1 MVPPPAE
8 RGKRTVKAT
17 LKQIAEETGL
27 SISTVSRVVT
37 GRGYVSEETSAL
49 VNAAIKKFDYTK
61 RERRAVSLYDNDD
74 LVMILIG
81 GIRSSLASENVE
93 LLIQELEK
101 KQKRP
106 FVAIT
111 SFSPERERS
120 YLRFAAENHFFGVIA
135 LTIQEEAETL
145 ALLRNFPCPIT
156 MLERYLPSMEM
167 DYLRPDHY
175 KMGFSGAEYLIEH
188 GHKRIGFIG
197 GSINSTTTQDKKM
210 GFEDCMHAYGLEIR
224 PEWVIH
230 VDRLIYENGRPI
242 AEQLLQMPERPT
254 AILCSND
261 ISVSILDELLA
272 QGVRVP
278 EDMSIFTC
286 EDSSLAAH
294 CQIPLTCMRTD
305 YRRMSVDAVKTL
317 FRRQRQPN
325 SPRRMLVYNPI
336 LVERNSVAPPT
347 E

>member
-1 MVPPPAE
+1 MKV
-8 RGKRTVKAT
+8 T

-49 VNAAIKKFDYTK
+49 VHAAMQKFEYVK
-61 RERRAVSLYDNDD
+61 RERRLVSFHDNDD

-81 GIRSSLASENVE
+81 GIRSSLAAESVE
-93 LLIQELEK
+93 LLILELEK

-120 YLRFAAENHFFGVIA
+120 YLKFAADNHFFGVIA
-135 LTIQEEAETL
+135 LTIQEEPETL
-145 ALLRNFPCPIT
+145 ALLRSLSCPVT
-156 MLERYLPSMEM
+156 MLERYLPSMEL

-175 KMGFSGAEYLIEH
+175 KMGFAGAEYLLQH
-188 GHKRIGFIG
+188 GHTRIGFIG
-197 GSINSTTTQDKKM
+197 GNLKSTTTQDKKM
-210 GFEDCMHAYGLEIR
+210 GFEDCMHAYSAEIR
-224 PEWVIH
+224 DEWVVH
-230 VDRLIYENGRPI
+230 LDRLIYENGHSI
-242 AEQLLQMPERPT
+242 AEYILGLAERPT

-261 ISVSILDELLA
+261 ISVSILDELLSR
-272 QGVRVP
+272 GVQVP
-278 EDMSIFTC
+278 QDMSIFTC

-294 CQIPLTCMRTD
+294 CQVPLTCMHTD
-305 YRRMSVDAVKTL
+305 YERMSIDAVKTL

-325 SPRRMLVYNPI
+325 SPRRMLVYNPQ
-336 LVERNSVAPPT
+336 LVERSSVATPPKF
-347 E
+347 

>member
-1 MVPPPAE
+1 M
-8 RGKRTVKAT
+8 KAT
-17 LKQIAEETGL
+17 LKQIAGETGL
-27 SISTVSRVVT
+27 SVSTVSRVVT
-37 GRGYVSEETSAL
+37 GHGYVSEETRDL
-49 VNAAIKKFDYTK
+49 VNAAIQKFEYVK
-61 RERRAVSLYDNDD
+61 RERRAVSLHDNDD

-81 GIRSSLASENVE
+81 GIRSSLAAEDVE

-120 YLRFAAENHFFGVIA
+120 YLQFASDNHFFGVIA
-135 LTIQEEAETL
+135 LTIQEEPETL
-145 ALLRNFPCPIT
+145 SLLRSIACPVT
-156 MLERYLPSMEM
+156 MLERYLPSMEL

-175 KMGFSGAEYLIEH
+175 KMGFVGAEYLLQH
-188 GHKRIGFIG
+188 GHRRIGFIG
-197 GSINSTTTQDKKM
+197 GSTKSTTTQDKKM
-210 GFEDCMHAYGLEIR
+210 GFEDCMRAYGAEIR
-224 PEWVIH
+224 PEWIIH
-230 VDRLIYENGRPI
+230 VDRLIYENGRSI
-242 AEQLLQMPERPT
+242 AQELLHMNERPT

-261 ISVSILDELLA
+261 ISVSILGELLA

-294 CQIPLTCMRTD
+294 CQVPLTCMRID
-305 YRRMSVDAVKTL
+305 YQRMSTDAVKTL

-325 SPRRMLVYNPI
+325 SPRRMLVYNPL
-336 LVERNSVAPPT
+336 LVERNSVSKPSR
-347 E
+347 